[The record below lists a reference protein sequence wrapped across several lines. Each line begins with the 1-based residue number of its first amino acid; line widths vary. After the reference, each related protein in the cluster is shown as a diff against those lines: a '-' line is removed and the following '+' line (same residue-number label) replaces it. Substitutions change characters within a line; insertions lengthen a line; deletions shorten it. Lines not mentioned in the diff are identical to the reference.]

1 MQPAAV
7 RSQTSPEAR
16 LPRPEQR
23 ALSGRAQRIVDHL
36 VARVA
41 SSPVENEPYQNFFQT
56 DAFPADIYAEMRR
69 RLPARDS
76 YLPLNIKRWK
86 NAAGHSTRDRLV
98 LSEGELGRIPSDD
111 DRAFWSDVTDAL
123 MSSALQQAVYAI
135 MKEDI
140 ALRLKCAPAAVL
152 DQIAWPTVMMV
163 RDFEDYRLRPHPD
176 GPPRVVTMMFYL
188 AKDGDPED
196 LGTSVYVEQPLLS
209 RVFGGRFKE
218 VKRYPFLPNSVATF
232 VVNDT
237 PQRKSWHGRELI
249 EGASIVRDSIIVAW
263 LSQDFPEFGKKHN
276 DY

>member
-1 MQPAAV
+1 MPAAAA
-7 RSQTSPEAR
+7 SSEATSLDRPA
-16 LPRPEQR
+16 RPETRVLSER
-23 ALSGRAQRIVDHL
+23 ARRIVDHL

-41 SSPVENEPYQNFFQT
+41 AAPIENEPYQNFFQT
-56 DAFPADIYAEMRR
+56 EAFPADIYAEMRE
-69 RLPARDS
+69 RLPKRDS

-86 NAAGHSTRDRLV
+86 NAAGQSTRDRLV
-98 LSEGELGRIPSDD
+98 LSDGELDRIPLEE
-111 DRAFWSDVTDAL
+111 DRAFWSDVTDAM
-123 MSSALQQAVYAI
+123 MSAELQQAVYAT

-140 ALRLKCAPAAVL
+140 ALRLKCRPDQVL
-152 DQIAWPTVMMV
+152 DQIAWPTAMLV

-188 AKDGDPED
+188 AKPGDPDD
-196 LGTSVYVEQPLLS
+196 LGTSVYVEKPLLS
-209 RVFGGRFKE
+209 RIVGGRFRE
-218 VKRYPFLPNSVATF
+218 VSRFPFLPNSVATF

-249 EGASIVRDSIIVAW
+249 EGASIVRDSLIVAW